1 MGNGVSNPIM
11 SDKPTTINA
20 KFQEYMDACY
30 PKGLPEQNKLH
41 VKSAFMSGAL
51 AIITMMND
59 FNEEYGDGADDALE
73 SFMSGIMDE
82 LKAYG
87 EERGIDMGGKS

>member
-1 MGNGVSNPIM
+1 M
-11 SDKPTTINA
+11 SDKPTTING

-41 VKSAFMSGAL
+41 VRQAFMSGAL
-51 AIITMMND
+51 GIMNLMNE
-59 FNEEYGDGADDALE
+59 FNEEYGDGADDALD
-73 SFMSGIMDE
+73 SFMSRIMDE
-82 LKAYG
+82 LKVYG